1 MTALCTPLPL
11 SSLRQ
16 NSRLTSREEKHLA
29 GNNDL
34 REAAR
39 IALANLDTFFA
50 EGDAEDLDYVDRARE
65 ELRAALR

>member
-1 MTALCTPLPL
+1 M
-11 SSLRQ
+11 
-16 NSRLTSREEKHLA
+16 A